1 MLGNF
6 TVRLFPL
13 AYAQSQLSS
22 LTSCSGRAQ
31 LVRCKRRSDDSVP
44 FPEGLGIAWKITAA
58 TAMSGLARLPKIFK
72 GTQDQAHET
81 CYCRLPFLQTFC
93 LSF

>member
-1 MLGNF
+1 M
-6 TVRLFPL
+6 TP
-13 AYAQSQLSS
+13 Y
-22 LTSCSGRAQ
+22 
-31 LVRCKRRSDDSVP
+31 P
-44 FPEGLGIAWKITAA
+44 FPKDRVYKWKITAD

-72 GTQDQAHET
+72 GTQDQAYET